1 MKNISGF
8 SAKAVL
14 LTASLMVLAS
24 CNDTWNDHYSYKND
38 SNYPVEKID
47 VTLKGIEGYKNF
59 YKTLATTDMCDKYGK
74 RYENSD
80 GSYQSFLSLL
90 NQDQF
95 LTVWAPSD
103 ASIPDSVWAK
113 YTDPNKDDALN
124 FEVGEQFIKTHI
136 ARFKHTI
143 GGLDTTKVFMMN
155 GKPVVSTPT
164 SIAGQAYHGT
174 DKNIRCLN
182 GILHCLDG
190 NIKYLPNIYEYITTS
205 PEYKTILGDW
215 YASYTLEEVDESRSV
230 ASGIDENGEKIWI
243 DAVMIESSVLL
254 KKYGNINSEDST
266 YAFLLPSPE
275 LWQTQFDRIKKY
287 YVYNELSLNNDSLQ
301 KFYAGNAMLTDLTF
315 NMNRKAQ
322 RYLPDSVYSTRYNSG
337 ENRRDQ
343 KPYHI
348 FSHPFDPVT
357 GIFGKGQCKDSI
369 ECSNGKIYI
378 TDNWPFVDTLTFL
391 RNIKL
396 EAENYRN
403 LNSLFSVYERTVNSI
418 GGVDLE
424 SPVRV
429 MRISY
434 STGELSWNARFNI
447 QGNLKGKYK
456 IQAVILPN
464 QDEDNKPIRLHPS
477 VQFNGESILDST
489 WIEWDYFDYGGG
501 RDSVSQVMEYYIV
514 NDPSKVD
521 TLEIGVVDLPYCAY
535 DMNTAPL
542 SVTLSSRVNT
552 NNVDIYTSE
561 LWLDGIIL
569 EPVVE

>member
-1 MKNISGF
+1 MKNNSGF

-14 LTASLMVLAS
+14 LAVSLMVLAS
-24 CNDTWNDHYSYKND
+24 CNDAWNDHYSYKND

-47 VTLKGIEGYKNF
+47 VTLKGIDGYKNF
-59 YKTLATTDMCDKYGK
+59 YKALATTDMCDKYGK

-103 ASIPDSVWAK
+103 ASLPDSIWAK

-124 FEVGEQFIKTHI
+124 FEVGEKFLKMHI
-136 ARFKHTI
+136 ARFKHTS
-143 GGLDTTKVFMMN
+143 GGLDTTKVFMLN
-155 GKPVVSTPT
+155 GKPVSSTPT
-164 SIAGQAYHGT
+164 SMGGQAYHGT

-190 NIKYLPNIYEYITTS
+190 EIKYLPNIYEYITTE
-205 PEYKTILGDW
+205 PNYKTLFGDW
-215 YASYTLEEVDESRSV
+215 YASYTLEEVDQSRSV

-254 KKYGNINSEDST
+254 KRFGYINSEDST
-266 YAFLLPSPE
+266 YAFLLPTTE
-275 LWQTQFDRIKKY
+275 LWQAQYDRIKDFY
-287 YVYNELSLNNDSLQ
+287 IYNEASLDNDSLQ

-322 RYLPDSVYSTRYNSG
+322 RYLPDSVYSTRYNAQ
-337 ENRRDQ
+337 ENRRD
-343 KPYHI
+343 KRPYHI
-348 FSHPFDPVT
+348 FSHPYDDVN
-357 GIFGKGQCKDSI
+357 GIFGKGQCVDSV

-378 TDNWPFVDTLTFL
+378 TNNWPFQDTLTFL
-391 RNIKL
+391 REIKL

-403 LNSLFSVYERTVNSI
+403 LSSLFSVYQRTVQSI
-418 GGVDLE
+418 NGVTLDV
-424 SPVRV
+424 PVQV

-434 STGELSWNARFNI
+434 SSGELSWNAKFNI
-447 QGNLKGKYK
+447 SGNLKGKYNVK
-456 IQAVILPN
+456 AVILPN
-464 QDEDNKPIRLHPS
+464 QEEDNKPIRLHPS
-477 VQFNGESILDST
+477 ITYNDETLLDST
-489 WIEWDYFDYGGG
+489 WIEWDYFEFQGVK
-501 RDSVSQVMEYYIV
+501 DSVSQVMEYYMV
-514 NDPSKVD
+514 NDPTKVD
-521 TLEIGVVDLPYCAY
+521 TLEIGIVEVPYCAY
-535 DMNTAPL
+535 DMVTSPL